1 MVRRKRKAARMDESD
16 LFIHVSD
23 ELRAAL
29 QRQAETNGRTV
40 EEEAR
45 AILFAALDAST
56 DKPS

>member
-1 MVRRKRKAARMDESD
+1 MAEND

-45 AILFAALDAST
+45 AILFAALDACT
-56 DKPS
+56 ETPS